1 LQSHKISLPSIG
13 RLDKI
18 YTSHGNPSFYISIIY
33 FLIYLMYIFLVPVP
47 MAARSKAYVCGHSSA
62 DIMGS
67 NPTVGHG
74 FLSAVS
80 VVCCQVEVF
89 ATS

>member
-1 LQSHKISLPSIG
+1 
-13 RLDKI
+13 
-18 YTSHGNPSFYISIIY
+18 
-33 FLIYLMYIFLVPVP
+33 MYIFLVPVP